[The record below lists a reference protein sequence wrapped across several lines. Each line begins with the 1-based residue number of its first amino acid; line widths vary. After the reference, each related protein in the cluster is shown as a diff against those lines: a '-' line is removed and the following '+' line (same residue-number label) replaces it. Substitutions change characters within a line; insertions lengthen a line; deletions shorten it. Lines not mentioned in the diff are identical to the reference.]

1 MICYSYLDLLFV
13 YILPQLHNSL
23 NLILSLPV
31 ENMMCT
37 STGKLC
43 YGLWESTLYKQE
55 PQQSKP
61 RLYQPKMVPHPIGSE
76 WMSVDDL
83 LFITTHPSSSC
94 LFLLHLS
101 TVLIIY
107 TLCYYSLFLYFIFS
121 NSKIT
126 LSSLDSTWCHILFI

>member
-13 YILPQLHNSL
+13 YILLKMHNSL
-23 NLILSLPV
+23 NLIPSLPV
-31 ENMMCT
+31 ENMKST

-61 RLYQPKMVPHPIGSE
+61 RLYQPKMVPQPIGSE

-83 LFITTHPSSSC
+83 IFIATHPSSSC
-94 LFLLHLS
+94 LFLHLS

-107 TLCYYSLFLYFIFS
+107 TQCYSLFLLFIFS

-126 LSSLDSTWCHILFI
+126 LSSLDSTWCHLLFI